1 MAKGIQSSVQRGRLA
16 IAWYYEGLSNEKSNL
31 LYASCIC
38 SWILGTLKK
47 SKETNVP
54 SPTTPC
60 PAGCKGSPQAS
71 RQRSN
76 QLPKSS
82 SRSNSCGRAQA
93 SRCSLTRLH
102 SVKRKLAGTSFGPS
116 SAQLGHFHFKHL
128 LDSCRSHHSSLS
140 DDTSRPFTPSMS
152 GCTWLVPRWRPHA
165 PGQILRL
172 LSMFT
177 GLA

>member
-1 MAKGIQSSVQRGRLA
+1 MTKGIQSSVQRGRLA

-31 LYASCIC
+31 LHASCVH
-38 SWILGTLKK
+38 SWIRGTLKK

-76 QLPKSS
+76 QSPKSS
-82 SRSNSCGRAQA
+82 SRSSSCGRAQA

-116 SAQLGHFHFKHL
+116 SAQLGHFHFKYL
-128 LDSCRSHHSSLS
+128 LDLTIPLSPMTPAGHSLPPCQDVHGWFQDGAPMLQGRS
-140 DDTSRPFTPSMS
+140 S
-152 GCTWLVPRWRPHA
+152 G
-165 PGQILRL
+165 
-172 LSMFT
+172 F
-177 GLA
+177 